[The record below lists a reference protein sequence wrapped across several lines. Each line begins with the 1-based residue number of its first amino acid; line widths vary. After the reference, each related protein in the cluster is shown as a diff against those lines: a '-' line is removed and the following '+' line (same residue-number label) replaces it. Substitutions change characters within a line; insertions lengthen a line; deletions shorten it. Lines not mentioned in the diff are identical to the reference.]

1 MNKITIQIIS
11 IILISFSIF
20 MMLIYLN
27 YLVIGYNFLQYVKF
41 ISIYII
47 ITAICIYL
55 LYKTR

>member
-1 MNKITIQIIS
+1 MNKIMIKLLCVII
-11 IILISFSIF
+11 ISFSIF

-41 ISIYII
+41 ISIYIVLI
-47 ITAICIYL
+47 LGSIYM